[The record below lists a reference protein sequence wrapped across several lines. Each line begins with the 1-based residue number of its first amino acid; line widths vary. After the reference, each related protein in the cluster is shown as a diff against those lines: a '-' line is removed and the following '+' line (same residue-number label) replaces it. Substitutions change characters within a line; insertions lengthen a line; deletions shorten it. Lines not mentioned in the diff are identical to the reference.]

1 MTLHFW
7 IGLGAVV
14 LVAGFAIFAF
24 RQSFKTRPDRN
35 NRQDGGMPPGGLG
48 PGAGMQ

>member
-1 MTLHFW
+1 MTIHQL
-7 IGLGAVV
+7 L
-14 LVAGFAIFAF
+14 GFAAAILIVGFAVFAF
-24 RQSFKTRPDRN
+24 RQGFKTRPDRN